1 MKARREKRK
10 TMGSGKP
17 KVRVIK
23 RRYPLE
29 LESEAPDAKGARFYP
44 PEDKP
49 VPVKRNVVHS
59 KTKLKNSLTP
69 GTIVILLAGSFK
81 GKRCV
86 FLKQLESGLLLVA
99 GPKAVNGVPL
109 RRVNQAYVIGT
120 STKISFSGLDLSKFT
135 DEYFKRPVSARG
147 SSGEEEFFDEKPKK
161 FTSEATPEY
170 LEDNKT
176 VDAILSKAIDGKTK
190 FNCHPICSNIKIIHL
205 FQGTRSSESNLSS
218 NAFYILS
225 WLFLCCCSC
234 SSAKRLLANTIYIV
248 EG

>member
-1 MKARREKRK
+1 MGQEEKSGGNRIGGREKGKQGERK
-10 TMGSGKP
+10 ERQWVQGNLRFASSKEDILLSSSQKLQM
-17 KVRVIK
+17 R
-23 RRYPLE
+23 
-29 LESEAPDAKGARFYP
+29 KGRDFIH
-44 PEDKP
+44 
-49 VPVKRNVVHS
+49 R

-120 STKISFSGLDLSKFT
+120 STKITFSGLDLSKFT

-176 VDAILSKAIDGKTK
+176 VDAILSKAIDAVPQLKGYLQTRFTLSKGDRPHLMK
-190 FNCHPICSNIKIIHL
+190 F
-205 FQGTRSSESNLSS
+205 
-218 NAFYILS
+218 
-225 WLFLCCCSC
+225 
-234 SSAKRLLANTIYIV
+234 
-248 EG
+248 